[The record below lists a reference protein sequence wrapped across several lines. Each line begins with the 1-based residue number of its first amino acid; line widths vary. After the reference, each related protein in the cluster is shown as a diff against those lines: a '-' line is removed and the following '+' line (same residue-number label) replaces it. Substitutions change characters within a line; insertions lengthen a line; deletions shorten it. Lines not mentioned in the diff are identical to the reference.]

1 MIHLYFFGM
10 FKHIIETKSINNESL
25 SKIFILF
32 LLPVG
37 MLCL

>member
-1 MIHLYFFGM
+1 MITFTSLVCL
-10 FKHIIETKSINNESL
+10 KHIIETKSINNESL

>member
-10 FKHIIETKSINNESL
+10 FIIETKSINNESL